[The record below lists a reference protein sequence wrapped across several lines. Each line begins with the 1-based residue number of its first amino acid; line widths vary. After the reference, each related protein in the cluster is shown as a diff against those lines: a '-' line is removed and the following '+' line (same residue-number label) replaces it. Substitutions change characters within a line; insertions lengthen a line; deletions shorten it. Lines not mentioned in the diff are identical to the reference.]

1 MAEERKL
8 SFYLDS
14 CSSITVGSSDS
25 IEHDSP
31 TNIHLGTP
39 AMANKTRMVETDAM
53 EFLEVE
59 VNAGRTFIVPKTPLL
74 ARCGRLVDAVQEA
87 TMKKKKVSHE
97 EASSSNSCKPL
108 LLRVELADMPGG
120 PEAFE
125 MAVRFCL
132 NMNHVSNT
140 SISSSNVVMLRC
152 AAEFLDMGEAM
163 WKGNLKKK
171 TEDYLRAMVFW
182 SWEEVITVL
191 RSCEKIEPGA
201 VVEKTQLLER
211 CVTSLADKVS
221 SSFSFAAE
229 MMMNSPI
236 HAGIESY
243 FASYLMATTPAS
255 GTTSSSH
262 RSSKAAS
269 ETWWFEDIASLSV
282 HLMARVVKAM
292 MNNRASD
299 HKVLAK
305 FLLHYL
311 RSGLLPVVLG
321 CGSSAASLTS
331 PTPHKGECG
340 DGEQHALHLH
350 SRRLQRKTLEEVVS
364 LLGSLE
370 RCSVSCRSLLGLR
383 RIALALR
390 AGKACRRELERM
402 IGIQLDKATLDN
414 ILITALPR
422 RSSSL
427 YDVDLVLRLV
437 DFFLKDKAEALMVSA
452 SAAAAARISD
462 SSSSLLSTRTES
474 GLSTFSRADC
484 SSSRLSMPA
493 TTVSSDIGTVQTAL
507 TKVGDLMD
515 KYLVEIAADTY
526 LRPSRFLALAES
538 LPDSARESDD
548 GLYRAVDIYLEAHPS
563 INEAD
568 VSRLF
573 KVISYQKLGAET
585 CKAAAQN
592 PRFPPSFVIQLAL
605 VQLRASN
612 VGSLCSSRDTE
623 SSLSSTTSKGSP
635 RAGQQ
640 TVVHVQCSHFEFT
653 LRQIQPD
660 KKMTDTSRPERTNS
674 STLQC
679 VKKTESRMSSFDSG
693 HSSGKRSRLEMILG
707 FHRLKQLFHSK
718 SRQH

>member
-1 MAEERKL
+1 M
-8 SFYLDS
+8 F
-14 CSSITVGSSDS
+14 VQ
-25 IEHDSP
+25 
-31 TNIHLGTP
+31 
-39 AMANKTRMVETDAM
+39 
-53 EFLEVE
+53 
-59 VNAGRTFIVPKTPLL
+59 TPLL
-74 ARCGRLVDAVQEA
+74 ARCGRLVEAVEEA
-87 TMKKKKVSHE
+87 TMKKKVSQE
-97 EASSSNSCKPL
+97 EASSPNSCKLL
-108 LLRVELADMPGG
+108 LLRLELADMPGG

-163 WKGNLKKK
+163 CKGNLKKK

-211 CVTSLADKVS
+211 CVTSLAEKVS

-243 FASYLMATTPAS
+243 FASYLVATTPAS

-262 RSSKAAS
+262 RSSKVAS

-340 DGEQHALHLH
+340 DDEQHALHLH

-437 DFFLKDKAEALMVSA
+437 DFFLKDKADALMVSA
-452 SAAAAARISD
+452 SAAARISD

-484 SSSRLSMPA
+484 SSSRLSTPA
-493 TTVSSDIGTVQTAL
+493 TTVSSDIGTPVQTAL

-548 GLYRAVDIYLEAHPS
+548 GLYRAVDIYLEVSVSA
-563 INEAD
+563 IN
-568 VSRLF
+568 R
-573 KVISYQKLGAET
+573 KLKLQFLT
-585 CKAAAQN
+585 KFHKN
-592 PRFPPSFVIQLAL
+592 P
-605 VQLRASN
+605 N
-612 VGSLCSSRDTE
+612 
-623 SSLSSTTSKGSP
+623 
-635 RAGQQ
+635 
-640 TVVHVQCSHFEFT
+640 
-653 LRQIQPD
+653 
-660 KKMTDTSRPERTNS
+660 
-674 STLQC
+674 
-679 VKKTESRMSSFDSG
+679 
-693 HSSGKRSRLEMILG
+693 
-707 FHRLKQLFHSK
+707 
-718 SRQH
+718 

>member
-14 CSSITVGSSDS
+14 CSSIMVGSSES
-25 IEHDSP
+25 NEHDSP
-31 TNIHLGTP
+31 TNMHPGTP
-39 AMANKTRMVETDAM
+39 AMANKRRMVETDAM

-74 ARCGRLVDAVQEA
+74 ARCGRLVDAVEGA
-87 TMKKKKVSHE
+87 TMKKKVSQE
-97 EASSSNSCKPL
+97 EASYSNSCKLL
-108 LLRVELADMPGG
+108 LLRVELVDMPGG

-163 WKGNLKKK
+163 CKGNLKKK

-211 CVTSLADKVS
+211 CVTSLAEKVS

-269 ETWWFEDIASLSV
+269 DTWWFEDIASLSV

-340 DGEQHALHLH
+340 DDEQHALHLH

-452 SAAAAARISD
+452 AAAAAARVSD

-474 GLSTFSRADC
+474 GLSTFSLADC

-493 TTVSSDIGTVQTAL
+493 TTVSSDIGTPVQTAL

-568 VSRLF
+568 ASRLF

-592 PRFPPSFVIQLAL
+592 PGFPPSFVIQLAL

-612 VGSLCSSRDTE
+612 EGSLCSSRDTE

-635 RAGQQ
+635 RVGQQ

-660 KKMTDTSRPERTNS
+660 KKMRDTSRPERTNS
-674 STLQC
+674 SALQC
-679 VKKTESRMSSFDSG
+679 VKKTESRMSSFDSE
-693 HSSGKRSRLEMILG
+693 HSSGKRSRLEMISG